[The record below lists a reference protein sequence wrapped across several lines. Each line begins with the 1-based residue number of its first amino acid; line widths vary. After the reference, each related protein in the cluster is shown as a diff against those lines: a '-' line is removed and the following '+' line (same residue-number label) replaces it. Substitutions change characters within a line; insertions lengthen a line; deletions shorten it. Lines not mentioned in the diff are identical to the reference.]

1 MSRRPLP
8 AAVLALAALLA
19 LAVAPAAQARLETGT
34 PVHVRGIVTD
44 EEGRP
49 LDDVRVVLEAS
60 RAVFSLR
67 QLRAVLRD
75 TARVA
80 AATDASGGYALRW
93 PWDGYYNHF
102 EIVVGVPVR
111 TAAGG
116 EELQV
121 LQRTE
126 ITRRLGRD
134 AEVAV
139 PVVVENAEF
148 VHSLRRFLATV
159 DSADEERVHQQL
171 GRPDRVEIAGAA
183 ESWWYFARGRRF
195 DFRDGR
201 LVEVK
206 EFDPVREP

>member
-1 MSRRPLP
+1 MSRRLLAAVVLAALP
-8 AAVLALAALLA
+8 ALALA
-19 LAVAPAAQARLETGT
+19 PAAEARLETGT
-34 PVHVRGIVTD
+34 RVSIRGIVTD
-44 EEGRP
+44 REGRP

-67 QLRAVLRD
+67 QFRAVLRD

-80 AATDASGGYALRW
+80 AVTDDSGSYALSW
-93 PWDGYYNHF
+93 PWDTYYNHF
-102 EIVVGVPVR
+102 EIVVGVPVV
-111 TAAGG
+111 TTGG

-139 PVVVENAEF
+139 PVVVENAGF

-159 DSADEERVHQQL
+159 DSADEERVHRQL
-171 GRPDRVEIAGAA
+171 GRPDRVEIAGGD

-206 EFDPVREP
+206 EFDPVPEP

>member
-1 MSRRPLP
+1 MSRRPFA
-8 AAVLALAALLA
+8 AAVLAVLAALA
-19 LAVAPAAQARLETGT
+19 AAPAALARLETGT

-44 EEGRP
+44 DQGRP

-67 QLRAVLRD
+67 QFRAVLRD

-80 AATDASGGYALRW
+80 AVTDEAGGYALQW
-93 PWDGYYNHF
+93 PWDSYYNHF

-111 TAAGG
+111 TAGG

-139 PVVVENAEF
+139 PVVVDNAAF

-171 GRPDRVEIAGAA
+171 GRPDRVEIAGAD